1 MTEFVALW
9 SGVLAVK
16 PSPVSSVTFT
26 VYIYIHSSNQ
36 RNLILWGERGKRLW
50 RIWYWPEADWTFHCF
65 WIKWRQTIVINYEA
79 VVGHGLLKD
88 GRRWNAACY
97 FPSVG
102 LGGGSTGLSNDKMST
117 FSRLWQWKSLPSSP
131 ESFVGNFISTSHA
144 KITC

>member
-9 SGVLAVK
+9 SGVLSVK

-36 RNLILWGERGKRLW
+36 RNLILWGEGGKRLW

-79 VVGHGLLKD
+79 VVGHGLPEGWTTMK
-88 GRRWNAACY
+88 RRLL
-97 FPSVG
+97 FPLCG
-102 LGGGSTGLSNDKMST
+102 TGGVVSGLSNDKMST

-131 ESFVGNFISTSHA
+131 ESFVRNFISTSHA